1 MRFLLF
7 FGAILVV
14 IGFVRPQTLRASA
27 IEGKLHV
34 ALSEVKQA
42 IEDTRVAYAE
52 TDAGEQSAEVRRMFA
67 FIKTAETNDDPQ
79 ACRKLEPI
87 PLYLGAPS
95 IGDWISY
102 CLARVRTDS
111 DRCEKITELTSPQ
124 LKKLC
129 VKEFS
134 R

>member
-1 MRFLLF
+1 MRFLVF
-7 FGAILVV
+7 FAAILVV

-27 IEGKLHV
+27 IEGKLQV
-34 ALSEVKQA
+34 ALSEVQQA
-42 IEDTRVAYAE
+42 IEDTRVAYAK
-52 TDAGEQSAEVRRMFA
+52 TDDGEKSAEVRRMFTLINIA
-67 FIKTAETNDDPQ
+67 ATDGNPQ
-79 ACRKLEPI
+79 TCRKLEPI

-111 DRCEKITELTSPQ
+111 DRCEKITDLISPQ

-129 VKEFS
+129 LKEFS